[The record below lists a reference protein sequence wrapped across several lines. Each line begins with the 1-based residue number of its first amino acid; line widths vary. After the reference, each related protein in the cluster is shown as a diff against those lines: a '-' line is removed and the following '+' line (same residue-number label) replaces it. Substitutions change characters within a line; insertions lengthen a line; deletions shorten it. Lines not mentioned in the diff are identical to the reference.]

1 VNPKRP
7 LSLKVRAL
15 QWLAQREH
23 SRSELR
29 QRLLRLALAPHAAP
43 RAAVAAE
50 AAAEPGLDEQVLAA
64 DEPADHAAEVDALL
78 DWLQAH
84 RYLNDARFIES
95 RVQVRAQRFGNA
107 RIEGELRQHGVAV
120 DTTTRQQLRDTE
132 FDRARAL
139 WQRKYGTAAPD
150 PAARMKQMRFLAG
163 RGFSADV
170 VRKVVKGADN
180 DLA

>member
-15 QWLAQREH
+15 QWLSQREH

-29 QRLLRLALAPHAAP
+29 QRLLRLAQAPHATP
-43 RAAVAAE
+43 L
-50 AAAEPGLDEQVLAA
+50 G
-64 DEPADHAAEVDALL
+64 DEPVDPQAEVETLL

-84 RYLNDARFIES
+84 RYLSDARFLES

-107 RIEGELRQHGVAV
+107 RIEGELRQHGVDV
-120 DTTTRQQLRDTE
+120 DAATRQQLRDSE
-132 FDRARAL
+132 LDRARAL
-139 WQRKYGTAAPD
+139 WQRKYGAAASD
-150 PAARMKQMRFLAG
+150 AAQRLKQMRFLTG

-170 VRKVVKGADN
+170 VRKVLKASED
-180 DLA
+180 DPA